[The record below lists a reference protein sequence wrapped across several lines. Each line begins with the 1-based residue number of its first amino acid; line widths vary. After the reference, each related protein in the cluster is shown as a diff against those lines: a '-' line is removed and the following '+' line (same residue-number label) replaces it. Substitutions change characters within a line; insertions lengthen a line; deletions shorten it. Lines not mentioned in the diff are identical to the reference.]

1 MKQLKRSLQS
11 ILKGLKALAERTE
24 KLEKQLAK
32 YEKDQATKK
41 PKPRPRVKAKRLRKA
56 PARRPVSRKTVKI
69 TAVDSVLR
77 IIRSSKGEVTAA
89 QIKKK
94 TGFSNKKIFDIVSRA
109 KRQGKVKT
117 VARGVYKEV

>member
-32 YEKDQATKK
+32 FEKPQATKK
-41 PKPRPRVKAKRLRKA
+41 PKPKARVKAKPARKA
-56 PARRPVSRKTVKI
+56 PARRPVSRKTAKI
-69 TAVDSVLR
+69 TAVDSVLG
-77 IIRSSKGEVTAA
+77 IIRSSKGEVTTA

-94 TGFSNKKIFDIVSRA
+94 TGFSNKKIFDIISRS
-109 KRQGKVKT
+109 KKQGKVKT
-117 VARGVYKEV
+117 VARGVYAKV